1 VVEKNMSLRVRRLS
15 EESWEPWIGE
25 GYENASSLMI
35 VQKMD
40 AVAVSCRIIKLEP
53 GGHTGIHSHERIHS
67 VIAVDGEAAIETN
80 KEKIKLG
87 KLVTATVP
95 PEVPHRFVNT
105 GNEPAII
112 IVQNI
117 FQK

>member
-1 VVEKNMSLRVRRLS
+1 MSLLVRRLT
-15 EESWEPWIGE
+15 EENWEPWIGE
-25 GYENASSLMI
+25 GYEDASSFMI

-40 AVAVSCRIIKLEP
+40 TAAVSCRIIKLES
-53 GGHTGIHSHERIHS
+53 GGHTGMHSHARIHS
-67 VIAVDGEAAIETN
+67 VIAVDGEAAIVTD

-87 KLVTATVP
+87 KLVTVTVP
-95 PEVPHRFVNT
+95 PGIPHRFVNI

-112 IVQNI
+112 LVQNI